1 MLRSIEAGET
11 FIVWD
16 DDGTPAATITINRF
30 AKPELWTEQERAEGL
45 RDAGLAVGRPAPACP
60 SVEVAVRSFSTPSR
74 PALRA
79 ASGRPP
85 ARQRHD
91 DHRALAS
98 PSPTGRAKVVAAA
111 SLVLHCH
118 ACAGSCV
125 TSRSRCSGPCS
136 LP

>member
-74 PALRA
+74 PALRG

-91 DHRALAS
+91 GHRGEPAS
-98 PSPTGRAKVVAAA
+98 PSRQRKPQQLRSGRLGHTFSGRPVR
-111 SLVLHCH
+111 
-118 ACAGSCV
+118 AGSA
-125 TSRSRCSGPCS
+125 SAHHQKGEGA
-136 LP
+136 